1 MVMQFHFKSNVDG
14 AHQRMSNLVAM
25 QMPFAISKALNDTA
39 RTLVKKNRQ
48 DMTLIFNRTNTFTK
62 NAFGSS
68 PTRHGPMG
76 AVKKGQYSVFIRRK
90 EKQSGRHYLEVQ
102 EFGGSRKRTGIERLI
117 QQNLPTQRLVAMVS
131 PTHHF
136 KRKKD
141 GGISMGE
148 VNKMLSA
155 LHLQADPLMNSP
167 VRGQTGKTKR
177 SRQFFTPAP
186 SHPLGQGKRF
196 GIYERTPAGN
206 AKKMLNISERTPN
219 YKPKLRFEERMHR
232 YAPKVYRK
240 KLAKAIAFALRTAKI
255 R

>member
-39 RTLVKKNRQ
+39 RTLVAKNRQ
-48 DMTLIFNRTNTFTK
+48 DMGLIFNRTNTFTK

-68 PTRHGPMG
+68 PTRHGSMG

-102 EFGGSRKRTGIERLI
+102 EFGGARPNTGIERII
-117 QQNLPTQRLVAMVS
+117 QQNLPTRRLVAMVS
-131 PTHHF
+131 PTPHM

-155 LHLQADPLMNSP
+155 LHLQRDPSANSP
-167 VRGQTGKTKR
+167 VKGRTGKTKR

-186 SHPLGQGKRF
+186 SHPLGQGKRY
-196 GIYERTPAGN
+196 GIYERTQAGN
-206 AKKMLNISERTPN
+206 ARKMLNISERSPM
-219 YKPKLRFEERMHR
+219 YKPKLRFEQRMHK
-232 YAPKVYRK
+232 YAPSVYRK
-240 KLAKAIAFALRTAKI
+240 KLAAALSYALRTAKLK
-255 R
+255 